1 MSVLLHP
8 QVFNVAP
15 NTLNREHDFAQ
26 LIIEHAIRTIVADLM
41 LNMLLSQQAS
51 SGFRFP
57 PYTPPQPN
65 QFKQQPQFFSSMPRQ
80 KPNVDRA
87 QQPNEPKQ
95 EAAPTFV
102 MQASSAVKGVQGI
115 ATKFDPNGKT
125 QKEQQAVAQHLH
137 AFQQAKTPDSVQE
150 AYDQLKVSLGKLVRR
165 LGLLVHPDKNPAP
178 EATEAFKQL
187 NDLREQFDNTR
198 GETSR

>member
-8 QVFNVAP
+8 QVFAVFP
-15 NTLNREHDFAQ
+15 NSPSRHQHEFAQ
-26 LIIEHAIRTIVADLM
+26 LFIEHAIRTIVADLL
-41 LNMLLSQQAS
+41 LNMVLSQQAS

-57 PYTPPQPN
+57 PYTPPQPD

-80 KPNVDRA
+80 KPNVDQA
-87 QQPNEPKQ
+87 QPNKPKQ

-102 MQASSAVKGVQGI
+102 IQASSAVKGVQGI

-165 LGLLVHPDKNPAP
+165 LGLLVHPDKNPVP

-198 GETSR
+198 NETSH